1 LRRFLLIMVAV
12 SGLVAAGA
20 GLAWTIRQPLAQWA
34 TQHLLEGQGLGPSE
48 FRIERIGLRGV
59 TVRDVSLRGGALRLD
74 TLDVVFDPL
83 ALVHGEIGMVSLDGL
98 KLAIAVRDGSI
109 TLGGQGFQSSAQ
121 GGSTR
126 GLSIGRLRLTNATL
140 TLAGFGSPDT
150 LRVATADVGLRLAP
164 DGAVHA
170 TLGDVALSAPGLPWT
185 IAEGAAVLDWTAGQ
199 GSFEIAIGRAS
210 STARPA
216 VVHPLAMRLAGKL
229 AEGKIDFKL
238 RATMAAG
245 ESLQLTLTGR
255 HDLATNAGQTDL
267 MMAPVTFETEGLQ
280 PADLFPIV
288 GVLPMPFGGTV
299 SADGRLGWRGGR
311 ITPDITLHLAGGRAR
326 PPGAEV
332 DDIAT
337 TIRLVALQPPA
348 TAPGQIITATVTG
361 GGLPPTPVTLG
372 FELHG
377 SQLKVE
383 RLEAAFAGGR
393 LATSPFAVSAAGPL
407 AVDTAVELAD
417 VDLAEVF
424 KLIDID
430 GLAGTG
436 KLGGTIPLR
445 WADGRLA
452 VAGGALAT
460 TGPGRLSL
468 ARDRLP
474 PALAQAGEDVALA
487 VTALADF
494 HYDSLSLALDKNAGG
509 QGSVRITIRGSNPQV
524 MDGQPFVFN
533 INVES
538 DFDRLTELALH
549 SMTATQD
556 LLRRAERSLSP

>member
-1 LRRFLLIMVAV
+1 MVAV

-20 GLAWTIRQPLAQWA
+20 GLAWTARQPLAHRA
-34 TQHLLEGQGLGPSE
+34 TQQLLEGQGLGPAA
-48 FRIERIGLRGV
+48 FRIERVGLRGV

-74 TLDVVFDPL
+74 TLDMVFDPL
-83 ALVHGEIGMVSLDGL
+83 TLVHGEIGMVALDGL

-109 TLGGQGFQSSAQ
+109 TLGGQGFQSSAE

-126 GLSIGRLRLTNATL
+126 GLSIERLRLTNATL
-140 TLAGFGSPDT
+140 TLVGFGAPDT
-150 LRVATADVGLRLAP
+150 LHVATADVGLQLAP

-185 IAEGAAVLDWTAGQ
+185 IAEGAAVLDWAAGR
-199 GSFEIAIGRAS
+199 GSFEIDIGSAS

-216 VVHPLAMRLAGKL
+216 VVHPIAMRLAGKL
-229 AEGKIDFKL
+229 AEGRIDFRL
-238 RATMAAG
+238 RATMAARVP
-245 ESLQLTLTGR
+245 LQLTLTGR

-267 MMAPVTFETEGLQ
+267 VMAPVTFETEGLQ
-280 PADLFPIV
+280 PADFFPIV
-288 GVLPMPFGGTV
+288 GVLPVPFGGIV
-299 SADGRLGWRGGR
+299 SANGRLGWRGGR
-311 ITPDITLHLAGGRAR
+311 ITPDVTLRLADGRAR

-383 RLEAAFAGGR
+383 RLDAAFAGGR
-393 LATSPFAVSAAGPL
+393 VAARPFAVSAAGPL
-407 AVDTAVELAD
+407 SVDTAVELAD

-474 PALAQAGEDVALA
+474 PALAQAGEEVALA

-494 HYDSLSLALDKNAGG
+494 HYDSLSLALDKDAGG
-509 QGSVRITIRGSNPQV
+509 HGSVRIAIRGSNPQV